1 MKLKI
6 EYSPEDIEELISSDL
21 EKRGYIVGD
30 FRFVVCERST
40 GYGHNEKDEAY
51 FSGVEVKAESK

>member
-1 MKLKI
+1 MKMKI
-6 EYSPEDIEELISSDL
+6 EFSPEDIEKLITDDL

-30 FRFVVCERST
+30 FRFVVHEQST
-40 GYGHNEKDEAY
+40 GYGHNEKNEPY